1 MAPAK
6 PSPPVPAEL
15 EAACHPLLG
24 TPNYEI
30 DKRRTSY
37 RYCRELSFL
46 GEQDGYTWGYRIYR
60 TSYTSDANFQEAM
73 DVLREYMHYE
83 CYIDYTSRL
92 EALEKKGLSRDTVDE
107 RPNQQLWSRLKN
119 EIVQD
124 REQLEGASPG
134 KIRTI
139 AQNWT
144 HSLGN
149 KVHTSPRYR
158 LCLMIDDDAIETLLR
173 HPMPAVRPPNIS
185 LARAVKVIDS
195 EFGLPDSYHSD
206 VEDEEEDGERDD
218 DDEEDE
224 AGSTGLR
231 YVGWF
236 WAGASMLMD
245 LWLIESELDTEE
257 LYTWDDERQPLHL
270 WTSMNTSRNLKSEDF
285 TS

>member
-1 MAPAK
+1 
-6 PSPPVPAEL
+6 
-15 EAACHPLLG
+15 
-24 TPNYEI
+24 
-30 DKRRTSY
+30 
-37 RYCRELSFL
+37 
-46 GEQDGYTWGYRIYR
+46 
-60 TSYTSDANFQEAM
+60 
-73 DVLREYMHYE
+73 
-83 CYIDYTSRL
+83 
-92 EALEKKGLSRDTVDE
+92 
-107 RPNQQLWSRLKN
+107 
-119 EIVQD
+119 
-124 REQLEGASPG
+124 
-134 KIRTI
+134 
-139 AQNWT
+139 
-144 HSLGN
+144 
-149 KVHTSPRYR
+149 
-158 LCLMIDDDAIETLLR
+158 MIDDDAIETLLR

>member
-206 VEDEEEDGERDD
+206 VEL
-218 DDEEDE
+218 
-224 AGSTGLR
+224 S
-231 YVGWF
+231 
-236 WAGASMLMD
+236 
-245 LWLIESELDTEE
+245 LI
-257 LYTWDDERQPLHL
+257 HI
-270 WTSMNTSRNLKSEDF
+270 
-285 TS
+285 